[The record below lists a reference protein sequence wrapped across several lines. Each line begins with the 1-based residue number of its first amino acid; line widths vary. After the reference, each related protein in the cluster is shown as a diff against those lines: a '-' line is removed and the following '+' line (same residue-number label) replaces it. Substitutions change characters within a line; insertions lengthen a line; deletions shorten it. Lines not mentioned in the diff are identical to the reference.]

1 MKLNKTIALSL
12 LTAVFC
18 LGLCEPSFAA
28 STSSGGSTNILSI
41 FQTIDNQI
49 RLCAS
54 VVMGIL
60 WAVAGFKVANRG
72 QTVEENSKLILGGA
86 MIGAGGWL
94 ASLLV

>member
-1 MKLNKTIALSL
+1 MKFNKTIALSL
-12 LTAVFC
+12 LTVVFC

-28 STSSGGSTNILSI
+28 STSSGSTNILSI